1 MDLNP
6 AMIVAG
12 AIVGFIVG
20 LTGMG
25 GGALMTPVLVL
36 VFKMD
41 PATAV
46 SSDVIASLIMKPFGG
61 GVHVRRGTVNW
72 RLVGWLS
79 VGSVPMAFLGAYLID
94 SVFGGPES
102 AKIIKTLLGWVLLV
116 AAAAIIA
123 KMVLSARRG
132 IAPNAE
138 PMGGAA
144 VRPLPTMLIGAIG
157 GLIVGLTSVGSGS
170 LIIVMLLLLYPLLS
184 SKEMIGSDLVQAI
197 PLVGAAAIGHA
208 IFGNPEVEVIGSV
221 LVGAIPAIMIGANF
235 SSKGS
240 DRYIKPALIAV
251 LLISSIKLLEP
262 NKGDF
267 NLLVL
272 AIAVATAVG
281 LVVMYASDRRK
292 GRLSEGLVGVDG
304 ILLTAGADELAANLS
319 IPSTGGNASVDDSAS
334 LEFPNDRQP
343 DDR

>member
-1 MDLNP
+1 MDFNP

-36 VFKMD
+36 VFNLD

-72 RLVGWLS
+72 RLVRWLS
-79 VGSVPMAFLGAYLID
+79 VGSVPMAFLGAYLVD
-94 SVFGGPES
+94 VVLDGPES
-102 AKIIKTLLGWVLLV
+102 AEIIKTMLGWVLLV
-116 AAAAIIA
+116 AAGAIIA
-123 KMVLSARRG
+123 KTAISARRG

-184 SKEMIGSDLVQAI
+184 AKEMVGSDLVQAI

-292 GRLSEGLVGVDG
+292 GRLSEGLVGVDQ
-304 ILLTAGADELAANLS
+304 IFLTAEEQELAAHAPTTG
-319 IPSTGGNASVDDSAS
+319 IGGNASGGDSAS
-334 LEFPNDRQP
+334 LEFP
-343 DDR
+343 DDREPPD